1 MQQKKEWAKYRKFE
15 EYRCMKRIVPS
26 VIILALPI
34 IIFPMEKALG
44 KMMAEVECKGTEE
57 KLVYDCMIYLTD
69 MKTKKKLDRAKFV
82 VGADMPSMPGAHNV
96 KPVMA
101 HSMGMGMY
109 HVRLNLEMYGEWVLK
124 MDFTKPR
131 RDRIVKKMIFGEKGH
146 ELSHDHN
153 GKHEHKKE
161 VMKMSHDHGKNHKHK
176 KGEMP
181 MEHDNRTS
189 D

>member
-1 MQQKKEWAKYRKFE
+1 
-15 EYRCMKRIVPS
+15 MKRIVPS

-44 KMMAEVECKGTEE
+44 KMMAEVECKGTKE
-57 KLVYDCMIYLTD
+57 KLVYECMITLKD
-69 MKTKKKLDRAKFV
+69 SKTGKKIPKAEFKV
-82 VGADMPSMPGAHNV
+82 SADMPSMAGVHNV
-96 KPVMA
+96 KPVMT

-146 ELSHDHN
+146 EMSYDQN
-153 GKHEHKKE
+153 GKQEHKKE
-161 VMKMSHDHGKNHKHK
+161 VLEMSHDHAKEHKK

-181 MEHDNRTS
+181 MKHDNSTN

>member
-1 MQQKKEWAKYRKFE
+1 
-15 EYRCMKRIVPS
+15 MKRIVPS

-57 KLVYDCMIYLTD
+57 KLVYACMITLKD
-69 MKTKKKLDRAKFV
+69 SKTGKKIPKAEFKV
-82 VGADMPSMPGAHNV
+82 SADMPSMAGAHNV

-131 RDRIVKKMIFGEKGH
+131 RDRIVKKMIFGGQGH
-146 ELSHDHN
+146 EMSHDQN

-161 VMKMSHDHGKNHKHK
+161 DLECHHNHATEHKHK

-181 MEHDNRTS
+181 MKHDDSMN

>member
-1 MQQKKEWAKYRKFE
+1 
-15 EYRCMKRIVPS
+15 MKRIVPS

-96 KPVMA
+96 KPVTT

-131 RDRIVKKMIFGEKGH
+131 RDRIVKKMIFGGKGH
-146 ELSHDHN
+146 EMSHDQN

-161 VMKMSHDHGKNHKHK
+161 VLECDHNHATEHKHK

-181 MEHDNRTS
+181 MKHDDSMN

>member
-1 MQQKKEWAKYRKFE
+1 MPLKEEWAKNKKFK
-15 EYRCMKRIVPS
+15 EYRCMKRIVTS

-57 KLVYDCMIYLTD
+57 KIVYDCMITLKD
-69 MKTKKKLDRAKFV
+69 SKTGKKIPKAEFKV
-82 VGADMPSMPGAHNV
+82 SADMPSMAGVHNV
-96 KPVMA
+96 KPVMT

-146 ELSHDHN
+146 E
-153 GKHEHKKE
+153 
-161 VMKMSHDHGKNHKHK
+161 MSHDHDEKHKHK
-176 KGEMP
+176 LEGMP
-181 MEHDNRTS
+181 MKHEVKKD

>member
-1 MQQKKEWAKYRKFE
+1 MIKSFVNKKFLVFLLSIYAYLSSSTTENFFAKTMSDVQ
-15 EYRCMKRIVPS
+15 C
-26 VIILALPI
+26 
-34 IIFPMEKALG
+34 KA
-44 KMMAEVECKGTEE
+44 TEE

-69 MKTKKKLDRAKFV
+69 KKTKKKISRANFMV
-82 VGADMPSMPGAHNV
+82 SADMPSMPGAHNL

-101 HSMGMGMY
+101 HAMGLGIY
-109 HVRLNLEMYGEWVLK
+109 HVKLKLEMYGEWVLK

-131 RDRIVKKMIFGEKGH
+131 RDRIVKKMIFGGKVNEMSH
-146 ELSHDHN
+146 EQS

-161 VMKMSHDHGKNHKHK
+161 DSECHHNHAKDHKHI

-181 MEHDNRTS
+181 MKHDDSMN

>member
-1 MQQKKEWAKYRKFE
+1 
-15 EYRCMKRIVPS
+15 MKRIVPS

-57 KLVYDCMIYLTD
+57 KLVYACMITLKD
-69 MKTKKKLDRAKFV
+69 SKTGKKIPKAEFKV
-82 VGADMPSMPGAHNV
+82 SADMPSMAGAHNV

-131 RDRIVKKMIFGEKGH
+131 RDRIVKKMIFG
-146 ELSHDHN
+146 D
-153 GKHEHKKE
+153 
-161 VMKMSHDHGKNHKHK
+161 
-176 KGEMP
+176 
-181 MEHDNRTS
+181 
-189 D
+189 